1 MERSEIRRGFRAAS
15 SSPDSLR
22 SIRATRETSKGRVMS
37 ELAKVGVLG
46 ASGYTGSECVRLLL
60 RHPQVTIALLTADR
74 RAGQEMRDV
83 FPQFSPYP
91 LPKLTAIDGL
101 DWAALGLDLVF
112 CALPHATT
120 QKVIKDL
127 LAVTPHT
134 RVVDL
139 SADFRLADLA
149 AYARWYGGEHLAPEL
164 QKEAAY
170 GLVETHRDQIRKA
183 RLVAN
188 PGCYTTCAQLPLVP
202 LIRARAIDV
211 DEIVVDA
218 KSGMTGAGRAAKENM
233 LFSEVSEG
241 FHAYGVGHHRHM
253 AELDQEFSL
262 AAGRPVTVTFTPH
275 LVPMNRG
282 ILSTIYVRGVAG
294 KDSGGNTANDRT
306 ANDLHAIL
314 AQTYSDEPFVHVL
327 PFGEMPQTRHVRGS
341 NMTFIGVAADRI
353 PGRAIIGSALD
364 NLVKGAAGQ
373 AVQNMN
379 LVLGFPETMGLEQV
393 ALFP

>member
-1 MERSEIRRGFRAAS
+1 M
-15 SSPDSLR
+15 
-22 SIRATRETSKGRVMS
+22 SKI
-37 ELAKVGVLG
+37 AKVGVLG

-60 RHPQVTIALLTADR
+60 RHPKVEIALLTADR
-74 RAGQEMRDV
+74 KAGQEMREV
-83 FPQFSPYP
+83 FPQFSPFA
-91 LPKLTAIDGL
+91 LPKLVPLDGL
-101 DWAALGLDLVF
+101 DWATLGLDLVF

-120 QKVIKDL
+120 QRVIKEL
-127 LAVTPHT
+127 IAKAPHIK
-134 RVVDL
+134 VVDL
-139 SADFRLADLA
+139 SADFRLADPA
-149 AYARWYGGEHLAPEL
+149 AYARWYGHEHHAPEL
-164 QKEAAY
+164 QKEAVY
-170 GLVETHRDQIRKA
+170 GLVEIYRERIRKG
-183 RLVAN
+183 RLIAN

-202 LIRARAIDV
+202 LIKAGAIDV
-211 DEIVVDA
+211 DEVVVDA

-262 AAGRPVTVTFTPH
+262 AAGRTVTVTFTPH

-282 ILSTIYVRGVAG
+282 ILSTIYVRGI
-294 KDSGGNTANDRT
+294 GGRSPP
-306 ANDLHAIL
+306 DLHAIL
-314 AQTYSDEPFVHVL
+314 LDTYRAEAFVHVL

-353 PGRAIIGSALD
+353 RGRAIIGSALD
-364 NLVKGAAGQ
+364 NLVKGASGQ

-379 LVLGFPETMGLEQV
+379 LVLGFPETTGLEQI

>member
-1 MERSEIRRGFRAAS
+1 
-15 SSPDSLR
+15 
-22 SIRATRETSKGRVMS
+22 MS
-37 ELAKVGVLG
+37 ERAKVGVLG

-120 QKVIKDL
+120 QKVIKHL
-127 LAVTPHT
+127 LARAPQTK
-134 RVVDL
+134 VVDL
-139 SADFRLADLA
+139 SADFRLADPK
-149 AYARWYGGEHLAPEL
+149 AYARWYGGEHHAPEL
-164 QKEAAY
+164 QKEAVY
-170 GLVETHRDQIRKA
+170 GLVEVYRDQIRNS

-188 PGCYTTCAQLPLVP
+188 PGCYTTCAQLPLLP
-202 LIRARAIDV
+202 LIAVGAIDA

-218 KSGMTGAGRAAKENM
+218 KSGMTGAGRAAKESM

-241 FHAYGVGHHRHM
+241 VHAYGVGHHRHM

-262 AAGRPVTVTFTPH
+262 AAGRTVTVTFTPH

-282 ILSTIYVRGVAG
+282 ILSTIYVRGTDG
-294 KDSGGNTANDRT
+294 KTAP
-306 ANDLHAIL
+306 DLHRIL
-314 AQTYSDEPFVHVL
+314 SHAYRNEPFVHVL

-341 NMTFIGVAADRI
+341 NMTFIGVAADRV
-353 PGRAIIGSALD
+353 PGRAIIGAALD